1 MSIREKYHIP
11 ADGTILLY
19 VGNISDNKNQRQ
31 MADVFGLLPDVLQNN
46 TWVLFCGR
54 SSYDGSFELYVR
66 EKSYSE
72 HLVLCGVVNK
82 TDMPE
87 YYHEADGV
95 VLLSYAEGFG
105 LSLVEGM
112 HFGVPCAMFK
122 DMDAFEDIYDEK
134 SVVAIENRRNETVAK
149 GIADLILRDWN
160 KEEIVKLSERFES
173 GAMANK
179 YKLVYQK
186 LIS

>member
-1 MSIREKYHIP
+1 
-11 ADGTILLY
+11 
-19 VGNISDNKNQRQ
+19 
-31 MADVFGLLPDVLQNN
+31 MADVFGLLPDALQNN

-54 SSYDGSFELYVR
+54 PSYDGSFELYVR

-72 HLVLCGVVNK
+72 HLILCGVINK

-112 HFGVPCAMFK
+112 HFGVPCAMFR

-134 SVVAIENRRNETVAK
+134 SVVAIEDRSIKTVVD
-149 GIADLILRDWN
+149 GLILLLTREWN
-160 KEEIVKLSERFES
+160 TERIKANSNRFNSHE
-173 GAMANK
+173 MAKN
-179 YKLVYQK
+179 YISVYQGI
-186 LIS
+186 ISNIKIGLKDE